1 MSSTTLDIEGMTCAS
16 CVGRVQKALSR
27 VDGVAEASVNLAT
40 ETATVSYDPGLITLD
55 QLTAAVAKAGYAG
68 RVRREEATAEEPS
81 SPADDLDARR
91 DAEIARLRRRWQVAL
106 TAGLGLMG
114 VMYLPLHLDTM
125 DWLMP

>member
-1 MSSTTLDIEGMTCAS
+1 MTVRQVGTTLDIEGMTCAS

-55 QLTAAVAKAGYAG
+55 ELTAAVEKAGYAG
-68 RVRREEATAEEPS
+68 TVRREERAEEPS
-81 SPADDLDARR
+81 SPADDPAAALDARR
-91 DAEIARLRRRWQVAL
+91 DAEIARLKRRWQVAL

-114 VMYLPLHLDTM
+114 VMYLPLD
-125 DWLMP
+125 